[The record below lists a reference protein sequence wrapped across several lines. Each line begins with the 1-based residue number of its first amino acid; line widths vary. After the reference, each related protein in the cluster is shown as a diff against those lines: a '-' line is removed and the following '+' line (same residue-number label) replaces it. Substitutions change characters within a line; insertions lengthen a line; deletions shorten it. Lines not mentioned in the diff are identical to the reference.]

1 MWTYRHRVVW
11 IVITTYQL
19 RKTRCAKTTFVQSTS
34 GGVTKELLWV
44 SISPGL
50 PWRVFQSTILRSSVD
65 QHYTISIFI
74 WSLFFIQKHTRSAVE
89 RCGQTSKAEEE
100 AIANHLSS
108 PGSNNKR
115 EARLGRTKK
124 SLKLLITEERCSPLA
139 V

>member
-1 MWTYRHRVVW
+1 M
-11 IVITTYQL
+11 
-19 RKTRCAKTTFVQSTS
+19 
-34 GGVTKELLWV
+34 V

-50 PWRVFQSTILRSSVD
+50 PRRVFQSTTLRSSVD

-74 WSLFFIQKHTRSAVE
+74 WSSFFILKHTRSADK

-115 EARLGRTKK
+115 EARLGRAKK
-124 SLKLLITEERCSPLA
+124 SLKLLITKERCSPLA